1 MMANRDIV
9 SEAVE
14 QAEAMKA
21 AAYENAKNV
30 LVEAMSTNLQA
41 AVAEAIDEKLD
52 TEDVEIS
59 EEVVAEETVEE
70 GAHDTDEMEDKD
82 EMGHMP
88 EMEDEDDDDEDDE
101 EVNIDIDIDADGDD
115 DDEEDLDEVDL
126 DEVIEIVEDED
137 DMDEIHGKDKEEM
150 AHMKKEIA
158 KDTDEVDMDEVDMD
172 EVDMDEVDMED
183 DEDVDEIKYEA
194 AVREVEKLRTENK
207 RYAKALKV
215 LRTRIEE
222 VNLFNARLAAATDVM
237 NQVTLTKE
245 QKERVVEHFDSCD
258 TLDEVTRM
266 AGVLKEAHETHTPSK
281 NRTQRPNVQ
290 SVISE
295 NNKTEAPSGFD
306 RLAQLAGL

>member
-88 EMEDEDDDDEDDE
+88 EMEDEDDDDDDE
-101 EVNIDIDIDADGDD
+101 EVDIDIDIDADGDDD

-137 DMDEIHGKDKEEM
+137 DMDEGMHGDKEEG
-150 AHMKKEIA
+150 AHDA
-158 KDTDEVDMDEVDMD
+158 DEGE
-172 EVDMDEVDMED
+172 DMDEVDMED
-183 DEDVDEIKYEA
+183 DEDMDEIGMKKKYES
-194 AVREVEKLRTENK
+194 AVAEAEELRTENR

-266 AGVLKEAHETHTPSK
+266 AGVLKEAHETSAPSK
-281 NRTQRPNVQ
+281 NRAARPNVQ

>member
-1 MMANRDIV
+1 MANRDIV

-88 EMEDEDDDDEDDE
+88 EMEDEEDDDDDDE
-101 EVNIDIDIDADGDD
+101 EVDIDIDIDADGDD
-115 DDEEDLDEVDL
+115 DDEEELDEVDL

-137 DMDEIHGKDKEEM
+137 DMDEGMHGDKEEG
-150 AHMKKEIA
+150 AHDA
-158 KDTDEVDMDEVDMD
+158 DEGE
-172 EVDMDEVDMED
+172 DMDEVDMED
-183 DEDVDEIKYEA
+183 DEDMDEIGMKKKYES
-194 AVREVEKLRTENK
+194 AVAEAEELRTENR

-266 AGVLKEAHETHTPSK
+266 AGVLKEAHETSAPSK
-281 NRTQRPNVQ
+281 NRAARPNVQ

>member
-1 MMANRDIV
+1 MANRDIV

-88 EMEDEDDDDEDDE
+88 EMEDEDDDDDDDE
-101 EVNIDIDIDADGDD
+101 EVDIDIDIDADGED
-115 DDEEDLDEVDL
+115 DDEEELDEVDL

-137 DMDEIHGKDKEEM
+137 DMDEGMHGDKEEG
-150 AHMKKEIA
+150 AHDA
-158 KDTDEVDMDEVDMD
+158 DEGE
-172 EVDMDEVDMED
+172 DMDEVDMED
-183 DEDVDEIKYEA
+183 DEDMDEIGMKKKYES
-194 AVREVEKLRTENK
+194 AVAEAEELRTENR

-266 AGVLKEAHETHTPSK
+266 AGVLKEAHETHAPSK
-281 NRTQRPNVQ
+281 NRAQRPNVQ

>member
-137 DMDEIHGKDKEEM
+137 DMDEGMHGDKEEG
-150 AHMKKEIA
+150 AHDA
-158 KDTDEVDMDEVDMD
+158 DEGEDMDEG
-172 EVDMDEVDMED
+172 DMED
-183 DEDVDEIKYEA
+183 DEDMDEIGMKKKYES
-194 AVREVEKLRTENK
+194 AVAEAEELRTENR

-266 AGVLKEAHETHTPSK
+266 AGVLKEAHETHAPSK
-281 NRTQRPNVQ
+281 NRAQRPNVQ

>member
-1 MMANRDIV
+1 MANRDIV

-70 GAHDTDEMEDKD
+70 GAHDTDEMEDKEEMAHMD
-82 EMGHMP
+82 EL
-88 EMEDEDDDDEDDE
+88 EDEDEDDDDE
-101 EVNIDIDIDADGDD
+101 EVDIDIDIDADGDD

-137 DMDEIHGKDKEEM
+137 DMDEGMHGDKEEG
-150 AHMKKEIA
+150 AHDA
-158 KDTDEVDMDEVDMD
+158 DEGE
-172 EVDMDEVDMED
+172 DMDEVDMED
-183 DEDVDEIKYEA
+183 DEDMDEIGMKKKYES
-194 AVREVEKLRTENK
+194 AVAEAEELRTENR

-266 AGVLKEAHETHTPSK
+266 AGVLKEAHETHAPSK

>member
-88 EMEDEDDDDEDDE
+88 EMEDEDDDDDDDE
-101 EVNIDIDIDADGDD
+101 EVDIDIDIDADGDD
-115 DDEEDLDEVDL
+115 DDEEELDEVDL

-137 DMDEIHGKDKEEM
+137 DMDEGMHGDKEEG
-150 AHMKKEIA
+150 AHDA
-158 KDTDEVDMDEVDMD
+158 DEGE
-172 EVDMDEVDMED
+172 DMDEVDMED
-183 DEDVDEIKYEA
+183 DEDMDEIGMKKKYES
-194 AVREVEKLRTENK
+194 AVAEAEELRTENR

-266 AGVLKEAHETHTPSK
+266 AGVLKEAHETHAPSK
-281 NRTQRPNVQ
+281 NRAQRPNVQ

>member
-115 DDEEDLDEVDL
+115 DDEEELDEVDL

-137 DMDEIHGKDKEEM
+137 DMEEGMHGDKEEG
-150 AHMKKEIA
+150 ALDA
-158 KDTDEVDMDEVDMD
+158 DEGE
-172 EVDMDEVDMED
+172 DMDEVDMED
-183 DEDVDEIKYEA
+183 DEDMDDIGMKKKYES
-194 AVREVEKLRTENK
+194 AVAEAEELRTENR

>member
-88 EMEDEDDDDEDDE
+88 EMEDEDDDDDDDE
-101 EVNIDIDIDADGDD
+101 EVDIDIDIDADGDD
-115 DDEEDLDEVDL
+115 EDEEELDEVDL

-137 DMDEIHGKDKEEM
+137 DMDEGMHGDKEEG
-150 AHMKKEIA
+150 AHDA
-158 KDTDEVDMDEVDMD
+158 DEGE
-172 EVDMDEVDMED
+172 DMDEVDMED
-183 DEDVDEIKYEA
+183 DEDMDEIGMKKKYES
-194 AVREVEKLRTENK
+194 AVAEAEELRTENR

>member
-1 MMANRDIV
+1 MANRDIV

-14 QAEAMKA
+14 QAEAMKQ

-82 EMGHMP
+82 EMAHMD
-88 EMEDEDDDDEDDE
+88 ELEDEDDDDDDE
-101 EVNIDIDIDADGDD
+101 EVDIDIDIDADGDD
-115 DDEEDLDEVDL
+115 DDDEDEEELDEVDL

-137 DMDEIHGKDKEEM
+137 EMDEGEHED
-150 AHMKKEIA
+150 A
-158 KDTDEVDMDEVDMD
+158 DEGE
-172 EVDMDEVDMED
+172 DMDEVDMED
-183 DEDVDEIKYEA
+183 DEDVEEIGKMYKEA
-194 AVREVEKLRTENK
+194 VAEVESLRTENK

-306 RLAQLAGL
+306 RLTQLAGL

>member
-115 DDEEDLDEVDL
+115 DDEEDVDEVDL

-137 DMDEIHGKDKEEM
+137 DMDEGMHGDKEEG
-150 AHMKKEIA
+150 AHDA
-158 KDTDEVDMDEVDMD
+158 DEGE
-172 EVDMDEVDMED
+172 DMDEVDMED
-183 DEDVDEIKYEA
+183 DEDMDEIGMKKKYES
-194 AVREVEKLRTENK
+194 AVAEAEELRTENR

-266 AGVLKEAHETHTPSK
+266 AGVLKEAHETHAPSK
-281 NRTQRPNVQ
+281 NRAQRPNVQ

>member
-115 DDEEDLDEVDL
+115 DEEDLDEVDDL

-137 DMDEIHGKDKEEM
+137 DMEEGMHGDKEEG
-150 AHMKKEIA
+150 AHDA
-158 KDTDEVDMDEVDMD
+158 DEGE
-172 EVDMDEVDMED
+172 DMDEVDMED
-183 DEDVDEIKYEA
+183 DEDMDEIGMKKKYES
-194 AVREVEKLRTENK
+194 AVAEAEELRTENR

-266 AGVLKEAHETHTPSK
+266 AGVLKEAHETHAPSK
-281 NRTQRPNVQ
+281 NRAQRPNVQ

>member
-101 EVNIDIDIDADGDD
+101 EVNIDIDIDADGDE

-137 DMDEIHGKDKEEM
+137 DMDEGMHGDKEEG
-150 AHMKKEIA
+150 AHDA
-158 KDTDEVDMDEVDMD
+158 DEGE
-172 EVDMDEVDMED
+172 DMDEVDMED
-183 DEDVDEIKYEA
+183 DEDMDEIGMKKKYES
-194 AVREVEKLRTENK
+194 AVAEAEELRTENR

-266 AGVLKEAHETHTPSK
+266 AGVLKEAHETNAPSK
-281 NRTQRPNVQ
+281 NRAQRPNVQ

-295 NNKTEAPSGFD
+295 INKAEAPNSFD

>member
-1 MMANRDIV
+1 MANRDIV

-14 QAEAMKA
+14 QAEAMKQ

-82 EMGHMP
+82 EMAHMD
-88 EMEDEDDDDEDDE
+88 ELEDEDDDDDDE
-101 EVNIDIDIDADGDD
+101 EVDIDIDIDADGDD
-115 DDEEDLDEVDL
+115 DDDEDEEELDEVDL

-137 DMDEIHGKDKEEM
+137 
-150 AHMKKEIA
+150 
-158 KDTDEVDMDEVDMD
+158 EVDEGEHEDADEGEDLD
-172 EVDMDEVDMED
+172 EED
-183 DEDVDEIKYEA
+183 DEDVEEIGKMYKEA
-194 AVREVEKLRTENK
+194 VAEVESLRTENK

-266 AGVLKEAHETHTPSK
+266 AGVLKEAHETTTPSK

-295 NNKTEAPSGFD
+295 NKTEAPGGFD

>member
-137 DMDEIHGKDKEEM
+137 DMDEGMHGDKEEG
-150 AHMKKEIA
+150 AHDA
-158 KDTDEVDMDEVDMD
+158 DEGE
-172 EVDMDEVDMED
+172 DMDEVDMED
-183 DEDVDEIKYEA
+183 DEDMDEIGMKKKYES
-194 AVREVEKLRTENK
+194 AVAEAEELRTENR

-266 AGVLKEAHETHTPSK
+266 AGVLKEAHETSAPSK
-281 NRTQRPNVQ
+281 NRAARPNVQ

>member
-82 EMGHMP
+82 EMGHMD
-88 EMEDEDDDDEDDE
+88 ELEDDDDDDEDDE
-101 EVNIDIDIDADGDD
+101 EVDIDIDIDADGDD
-115 DDEEDLDEVDL
+115 DDDEEELDEVDL

-137 DMDEIHGKDKEEM
+137 EMDEGEHEDAEEG
-150 AHMKKEIA
+150 E
-158 KDTDEVDMDEVDMD
+158 
-172 EVDMDEVDMED
+172 DMDEVDMED
-183 DEDVDEIKYEA
+183 DEDMDELKYEA
-194 AVREVEKLRTENK
+194 AVKEVEELRTENK

-258 TLDEVTRM
+258 TLEEVTRM
-266 AGVLKEAHETHTPSK
+266 AGVLKEAHEGSVSSK
-281 NRTQRPNVQ
+281 NRTARPNVQ

>member
-115 DDEEDLDEVDL
+115 DEEDLDEVDL

-137 DMDEIHGKDKEEM
+137 DMDEGMHGDKEEG
-150 AHMKKEIA
+150 AHDA
-158 KDTDEVDMDEVDMD
+158 DEGE
-172 EVDMDEVDMED
+172 DMDEVDMED
-183 DEDVDEIKYEA
+183 DEDMDEIGMKKKYES
-194 AVREVEKLRTENK
+194 AVAEAEELRTENR

-266 AGVLKEAHETHTPSK
+266 AGVLKEAHETHDPSK
-281 NRTQRPNVQ
+281 NRAQRPNVQ

-295 NNKTEAPSGFD
+295 NNKTDAPSGFE

>member
-1 MMANRDIV
+1 MANRDIV

-14 QAEAMKA
+14 QAEAMKQ

-30 LVEAMSTNLQA
+30 LVEAMSTNLKA
-41 AVAEAIDEKLD
+41 AVAEAIDTKLD
-52 TEDVEIS
+52 GEDVDITEDVE
-59 EEVVAEETVEE
+59 ETTDVVAEETTDEEVEAVEE
-70 GAHDTDEMEDKD
+70 GSYKDADEV
-82 EMGHMP
+82 EMD
-88 EMEDEDDDDEDDE
+88 EMEDEDEDDEDEDDE
-101 EVNIDIDIDADGDD
+101 VDIDIDIDADDDD
-115 DDEEDLDEVDL
+115 DDEEDLDEADL

-137 DMDEIHGKDKEEM
+137 EDMDEGEHEDMDEEEDDDDMDEIGKM
-150 AHMKKEIA
+150 
-158 KDTDEVDMDEVDMD
+158 
-172 EVDMDEVDMED
+172 
-183 DEDVDEIKYEA
+183 KYEEA
-194 AVREVEKLRTENK
+194 MEEVEKLRTENK

-266 AGVLKEAHETHTPSK
+266 AGVLKEAHEASTPSK

-295 NNKTEAPSGFD
+295 NKTEAPSGFD

>member
-88 EMEDEDDDDEDDE
+88 EMEDEDDDDDDDE
-101 EVNIDIDIDADGDD
+101 EVDIDIDIDADGDD
-115 DDEEDLDEVDL
+115 DDEEELDEVDL

-137 DMDEIHGKDKEEM
+137 DMDEGMHGDKEEG
-150 AHMKKEIA
+150 AHDA
-158 KDTDEVDMDEVDMD
+158 DEGE
-172 EVDMDEVDMED
+172 DMDEVDMED
-183 DEDVDEIKYEA
+183 DEDMDEIGMKKKYES
-194 AVREVEKLRTENK
+194 AVAEAEELRTENR

-266 AGVLKEAHETHTPSK
+266 AGVLKEAHETNAPSK
-281 NRTQRPNVQ
+281 NRAQRPNVQ

>member
-52 TEDVEIS
+52 TEDVDITEDV
-59 EEVVAEETVEE
+59 EETTDVVAEDATDETVEE
-70 GAHDTDEMEDKD
+70 GSYKDTDEV
-82 EMGHMP
+82 EMD
-88 EMEDEDDDDEDDE
+88 EMEDEDDEDDDDDE
-101 EVNIDIDIDADGDD
+101 EVDIDIDIDADGDD
-115 DDEEDLDEVDL
+115 DDDEEELDEVDL

-137 DMDEIHGKDKEEM
+137 DMDEGEHEDAEEG
-150 AHMKKEIA
+150 E
-158 KDTDEVDMDEVDMD
+158 
-172 EVDMDEVDMED
+172 DMDEVDMED
-183 DEDVDEIKYEA
+183 DEDMDELKYEA
-194 AVREVEKLRTENK
+194 AVKEIEELRTENK

-306 RLAQLAGL
+306 RLTQLAGL

>member
-1 MMANRDIV
+1 MANRDIV

-14 QAEAMKA
+14 QAEAMKQ

-30 LVEAMSTNLQA
+30 LVEAMSTNLKA
-41 AVAEAIDEKLD
+41 AVAEAIDTKLD
-52 TEDVEIS
+52 GEDVDITEDVE
-59 EEVVAEETVEE
+59 ETTDVVAEETTDEAVEE
-70 GAHDTDEMEDKD
+70 GSYKDADEV
-82 EMGHMP
+82 EMD
-88 EMEDEDDDDEDDE
+88 EMEDEDEEDDEDDDE
-101 EVNIDIDIDADGDD
+101 EVDIDIDIDADDDD
-115 DDEEDLDEVDL
+115 DDEEDLDEADL

-137 DMDEIHGKDKEEM
+137 EDMDEGEHEDAEEGEHMDEEEEDDDDMDEIGKM
-150 AHMKKEIA
+150 
-158 KDTDEVDMDEVDMD
+158 
-172 EVDMDEVDMED
+172 
-183 DEDVDEIKYEA
+183 KYEEA
-194 AVREVEKLRTENK
+194 MEEVEKLRTENK

-266 AGVLKEAHETHTPSK
+266 AGVLKEAHEASTPSK

-295 NNKTEAPSGFD
+295 NKTEAPSGFD
-306 RLAQLAGL
+306 RLTQLAGL

>member
-14 QAEAMKA
+14 QAEAMKQ

-70 GAHDTDEMEDKD
+70 GAHDTDEMEDKEEMAHMD
-82 EMGHMP
+82 EL
-88 EMEDEDDDDEDDE
+88 EDEDEDDDDDDE
-101 EVNIDIDIDADGDD
+101 EVDIDIDIDADGDD
-115 DDEEDLDEVDL
+115 DDDEDEEELDEVDL

-137 DMDEIHGKDKEEM
+137 
-150 AHMKKEIA
+150 
-158 KDTDEVDMDEVDMD
+158 EVDEGEHEDADEGEDLD
-172 EVDMDEVDMED
+172 EED
-183 DEDVDEIKYEA
+183 DEDVEEIGKMYKEA
-194 AVREVEKLRTENK
+194 VAEVESLRTENK

-266 AGVLKEAHETHTPSK
+266 AGVLKEAHETTTPSK

-295 NNKTEAPSGFD
+295 NKTEAPGGFD

>member
-137 DMDEIHGKDKEEM
+137 DMEEGMHGDKEEG
-150 AHMKKEIA
+150 AHDA
-158 KDTDEVDMDEVDMD
+158 DEGE
-172 EVDMDEVDMED
+172 DMDEVDMED
-183 DEDVDEIKYEA
+183 DEDVEEIGKMYKEA
-194 AVREVEKLRTENK
+194 VAEVETLRTENK

-266 AGVLKEAHETHTPSK
+266 AGVLKEAHEGSVSSK
-281 NRTQRPNVQ
+281 NRAARPNVQ

-295 NNKTEAPSGFD
+295 NNKTEAPNSFD

>member
-1 MMANRDIV
+1 MANRDIV

-14 QAEAMKA
+14 QAEAMKQ

-70 GAHDTDEMEDKD
+70 GAHDTDEMEDKEEMAHMD
-82 EMGHMP
+82 EL
-88 EMEDEDDDDEDDE
+88 EDEDEDDDDDDE
-101 EVNIDIDIDADGDD
+101 EVDIDIDIDADGDD
-115 DDEEDLDEVDL
+115 DDDEDEEELDEVDL

-137 DMDEIHGKDKEEM
+137 EVDECEHEDTDEGEDMDE
-150 AHMKKEIA
+150 
-158 KDTDEVDMDEVDMD
+158 
-172 EVDMDEVDMED
+172 ED
-183 DEDVDEIKYEA
+183 DEDVEEIGKMYKEA
-194 AVREVEKLRTENK
+194 VAEVESLRTENK

-266 AGVLKEAHETHTPSK
+266 AGVLKEAHETTTPSK

-295 NNKTEAPSGFD
+295 NKTEAPGGFD

>member
-1 MMANRDIV
+1 MANRDIV

-14 QAEAMKA
+14 QAEAMKQ

-82 EMGHMP
+82 EMAHMD
-88 EMEDEDDDDEDDE
+88 ELEDEDDDDDDE
-101 EVNIDIDIDADGDD
+101 EVDIDIDIDADGDD
-115 DDEEDLDEVDL
+115 DDDEDEEELDEVDL

-137 DMDEIHGKDKEEM
+137 EMDEGEHED
-150 AHMKKEIA
+150 A
-158 KDTDEVDMDEVDMD
+158 DEGE
-172 EVDMDEVDMED
+172 DMDEVDMED
-183 DEDVDEIKYEA
+183 DEDVEEIGKMYKEA
-194 AVREVEKLRTENK
+194 VAEVESLRTENK

-266 AGVLKEAHETHTPSK
+266 AGVLKEAHETTAPSK

-295 NNKTEAPSGFD
+295 NKTEAPGGFD

>member
-1 MMANRDIV
+1 MANRDIV

-88 EMEDEDDDDEDDE
+88 EMEDEDDDDDDE
-101 EVNIDIDIDADGDD
+101 EVDIDIDIDADGDD

-137 DMDEIHGKDKEEM
+137 DMDEGMHGDKEEG
-150 AHMKKEIA
+150 AHDA
-158 KDTDEVDMDEVDMD
+158 DEGE
-172 EVDMDEVDMED
+172 DMDEVDMED
-183 DEDVDEIKYEA
+183 DEDMDEIGMKKKYES
-194 AVREVEKLRTENK
+194 AVAEAEELRTENR

>member
-88 EMEDEDDDDEDDE
+88 EMEDEDDDDDDDE
-101 EVNIDIDIDADGDD
+101 EVDIDIDIDADGDD

-137 DMDEIHGKDKEEM
+137 DMDEGMHGDKEEG
-150 AHMKKEIA
+150 AHDA
-158 KDTDEVDMDEVDMD
+158 DEGE
-172 EVDMDEVDMED
+172 DMDEVDMED
-183 DEDVDEIKYEA
+183 DEDMDEIGMKKKYES
-194 AVREVEKLRTENK
+194 AVAEAEELRTENR

-266 AGVLKEAHETHTPSK
+266 AGVLKEAHETHAPSK

>member
-1 MMANRDIV
+1 MANRDIV

-88 EMEDEDDDDEDDE
+88 EMEDEDDDDDDDE
-101 EVNIDIDIDADGDD
+101 EVDIDIDIDADGDD
-115 DDEEDLDEVDL
+115 DDEEELDEVDL

-137 DMDEIHGKDKEEM
+137 DMDEGMHGDKEEG
-150 AHMKKEIA
+150 AHDA
-158 KDTDEVDMDEVDMD
+158 DEGEDME
-172 EVDMDEVDMED
+172 EVDMED
-183 DEDVDEIKYEA
+183 DEDVEEIGKMYKEA
-194 AVREVEKLRTENK
+194 VAEVETLRTENK

-266 AGVLKEAHETHTPSK
+266 AGVLKEAHETNAPSK
-281 NRTQRPNVQ
+281 NRAQRPNVQ

-295 NNKTEAPSGFD
+295 NNKTEAPNSFD

>member
-1 MMANRDIV
+1 MANRDIV

-59 EEVVAEETVEE
+59 EEVVAEDTVEE

-82 EMGHMP
+82 EMGHMD
-88 EMEDEDDDDEDDE
+88 ELEDDDD
-101 EVNIDIDIDADGDD
+101 DD
-115 DDEEDLDEVDL
+115 DDEEVDIDINIDADDDDDDEEELDEVDL

-137 DMDEIHGKDKEEM
+137 DMDEGMHGDKEEG
-150 AHMKKEIA
+150 AHDADEMK
-158 KDTDEVDMDEVDMD
+158 DMDDD
-172 EVDMDEVDMED
+172 EDMDEVDMED

-194 AVREVEKLRTENK
+194 AVKEIEELRTENR

-306 RLAQLAGL
+306 RLTQLAGL

>member
-88 EMEDEDDDDEDDE
+88 EMEDEDDDDDDDE
-101 EVNIDIDIDADGDD
+101 EVDIDIDIDADGDD
-115 DDEEDLDEVDL
+115 DDEEELDEVDL

-137 DMDEIHGKDKEEM
+137 DMEEGMHGDKEEG
-150 AHMKKEIA
+150 AHDA
-158 KDTDEVDMDEVDMD
+158 DEGE
-172 EVDMDEVDMED
+172 DMDEVDMED
-183 DEDVDEIKYEA
+183 EEDMDEIGMKKKYES
-194 AVREVEKLRTENK
+194 AVAEAEELRTENR

>member
-88 EMEDEDDDDEDDE
+88 EMEDEDDDDDDDE
-101 EVNIDIDIDADGDD
+101 EVDIDIDIDADGDD
-115 DDEEDLDEVDL
+115 DDEEELDEVDL

-137 DMDEIHGKDKEEM
+137 DMDEGMHGDKEEG
-150 AHMKKEIA
+150 AHDA
-158 KDTDEVDMDEVDMD
+158 DEGEDMDEVDMD
-172 EVDMDEVDMED
+172 DDEDMDEIGMKK
-183 DEDVDEIKYEA
+183 KYES
-194 AVREVEKLRTENK
+194 AVAEAEELRTENR

-266 AGVLKEAHETHTPSK
+266 AGVLKEAHETHAPSK
-281 NRTQRPNVQ
+281 NRAQRPNVQ

>member
-1 MMANRDIV
+1 MANRDIV

-88 EMEDEDDDDEDDE
+88 EMEDEDDDDDDDE
-101 EVNIDIDIDADGDD
+101 EVDIDIDIDADGDD
-115 DDEEDLDEVDL
+115 DDEEELDEVDL

-137 DMDEIHGKDKEEM
+137 DMEEGMHGDKEEG
-150 AHMKKEIA
+150 AHDA
-158 KDTDEVDMDEVDMD
+158 DEGE
-172 EVDMDEVDMED
+172 DMDEVDMED
-183 DEDVDEIKYEA
+183 DEDMDEIGMKKKYES
-194 AVREVEKLRTENK
+194 AVAEAEELRTENR

-266 AGVLKEAHETHTPSK
+266 AGVLKEAHETHAPSK
-281 NRTQRPNVQ
+281 NRAQRPNVQ

>member
-1 MMANRDIV
+1 MANRDIV

-88 EMEDEDDDDEDDE
+88 EMEDDDDDDEDDE

-137 DMDEIHGKDKEEM
+137 DMDEGMHGDKEEG
-150 AHMKKEIA
+150 AHDADEMK
-158 KDTDEVDMDEVDMD
+158 DMDDD
-172 EVDMDEVDMED
+172 EDMDEVDMED
-183 DEDVDEIKYEA
+183 DEDMDEIGMKKKYES
-194 AVREVEKLRTENK
+194 AVAEAEELRTENR

>member
-1 MMANRDIV
+1 MANRDIV

-115 DDEEDLDEVDL
+115 DEEDLDEVDL

-137 DMDEIHGKDKEEM
+137 DMDEGMHGDKEEG
-150 AHMKKEIA
+150 AHDADEMK
-158 KDTDEVDMDEVDMD
+158 DMDDD
-172 EVDMDEVDMED
+172 EDMDEVDMED
-183 DEDVDEIKYEA
+183 DEDVEEIGKMYKEA
-194 AVREVEKLRTENK
+194 VAEVETLRTENK

>member
-1 MMANRDIV
+1 MANRDIV

-14 QAEAMKA
+14 QAEAMKQ

-82 EMGHMP
+82 EMAHMD
-88 EMEDEDDDDEDDE
+88 ELEDEDDDDDDE
-101 EVNIDIDIDADGDD
+101 EVDIDIDIDADGDD

-137 DMDEIHGKDKEEM
+137 DMDEGMHGDKEEG
-150 AHMKKEIA
+150 AHDA
-158 KDTDEVDMDEVDMD
+158 DEGE
-172 EVDMDEVDMED
+172 DMDEVDMED
-183 DEDVDEIKYEA
+183 DEDVEEIGKMYKEA
-194 AVREVEKLRTENK
+194 VAEVESLRTENK

-266 AGVLKEAHETHTPSK
+266 AGVLKEAHETTAPSK

-295 NNKTEAPSGFD
+295 NKTEAPGGFD

>member
-1 MMANRDIV
+1 MANRDIV

-88 EMEDEDDDDEDDE
+88 EMEDEDDDDDDE
-101 EVNIDIDIDADGDD
+101 EVDIDIDIDADGDDD

-137 DMDEIHGKDKEEM
+137 DMDEGMHGDKEEG
-150 AHMKKEIA
+150 AHDA
-158 KDTDEVDMDEVDMD
+158 DEGE
-172 EVDMDEVDMED
+172 DMDEVDMED
-183 DEDVDEIKYEA
+183 DEDMDEIGMKKKYES
-194 AVREVEKLRTENK
+194 AVAEAEELRTENR

>member
-115 DDEEDLDEVDL
+115 DDEEELDEVDL

-137 DMDEIHGKDKEEM
+137 DMEEGMHGDKEEG
-150 AHMKKEIA
+150 AHDA
-158 KDTDEVDMDEVDMD
+158 DEGE
-172 EVDMDEVDMED
+172 DMDEVDMED
-183 DEDVDEIKYEA
+183 DEDMDEIGMKKKYES
-194 AVREVEKLRTENK
+194 AVAEAEELRTENR

-266 AGVLKEAHETHTPSK
+266 AGVLKEAHETHAPSK
-281 NRTQRPNVQ
+281 NRAQRPNVQ

>member
-59 EEVVAEETVEE
+59 EEVVAEDTVEE

-82 EMGHMP
+82 EMGHMD
-88 EMEDEDDDDEDDE
+88 ELEDDDD
-101 EVNIDIDIDADGDD
+101 DD
-115 DDEEDLDEVDL
+115 DDEEVDIDINIDADDDDDDEEELDEVDL

-137 DMDEIHGKDKEEM
+137 DMDEGMHGDKEEG
-150 AHMKKEIA
+150 AHDADEMK
-158 KDTDEVDMDEVDMD
+158 DMDDD
-172 EVDMDEVDMED
+172 EDMDEVDMED

-194 AVREVEKLRTENK
+194 AVKEIEELRTENK

-306 RLAQLAGL
+306 RLTQLAGL

>member
-88 EMEDEDDDDEDDE
+88 EMEDEDDDDDDE
-101 EVNIDIDIDADGDD
+101 EVDIDIDIDADGDD

-137 DMDEIHGKDKEEM
+137 DMDEGMHGDKEEG
-150 AHMKKEIA
+150 AHDA
-158 KDTDEVDMDEVDMD
+158 DEGE
-172 EVDMDEVDMED
+172 DMDEVDMED
-183 DEDVDEIKYEA
+183 DEDMDEIGMKKKYES
-194 AVREVEKLRTENK
+194 AVAEAEELRTENR

-266 AGVLKEAHETHTPSK
+266 AGAPKEAHETHAPSK
-281 NRTQRPNVQ
+281 NRAQRPNVQ

>member
-1 MMANRDIV
+1 MANRDIV

-88 EMEDEDDDDEDDE
+88 EMEDEDDDDDDE
-101 EVNIDIDIDADGDD
+101 EVDIDIDIDADGDD

-137 DMDEIHGKDKEEM
+137 DMDEGMHGDKEEG
-150 AHMKKEIA
+150 AHDA
-158 KDTDEVDMDEVDMD
+158 DEGE
-172 EVDMDEVDMED
+172 DMDEVDMED
-183 DEDVDEIKYEA
+183 DEDMDEIGMKKKYES
-194 AVREVEKLRTENK
+194 AVAEAEELRTENR

-266 AGVLKEAHETHTPSK
+266 AGVLKEAHETHAPSK
-281 NRTQRPNVQ
+281 NRAQRPNVQ

>member
-1 MMANRDIV
+1 MANRDIV

-115 DDEEDLDEVDL
+115 DEEDLDEVDL

-137 DMDEIHGKDKEEM
+137 DMDEGMHGDKEEG
-150 AHMKKEIA
+150 AHDA
-158 KDTDEVDMDEVDMD
+158 DEGE
-172 EVDMDEVDMED
+172 DMDEVDMED
-183 DEDVDEIKYEA
+183 DEDMDEIGMKKKYES
-194 AVREVEKLRTENK
+194 AVAEAEELRTENR

-266 AGVLKEAHETHTPSK
+266 AGVLKEAHETHAPSK
-281 NRTQRPNVQ
+281 NRAQRPNVQ